1 MGDPTRISKELLQW
15 ATDQQADKIKA
26 LIQHGSMRAAAR
38 ALNVN
43 HKTIQDAVNSVKRKA
58 ALQGYSLEHHLTRP
72 VAPGFMARGHSTLYK
87 QGQAEPVLQWVK
99 TRADDDA
106 REQIIKEFV
115 QTLAEDCKGLG
126 PIIPAPAHC
135 LSDLLCV
142 YPLGDPHVGL
152 YVWSKECG
160 DDFDLAIAKRVT
172 LAAVDRLVQ
181 AAPPAHTAILLP
193 LGDVFHMNDQRNQ
206 TQSGHQL
213 DADGRFPKV
222 LQVGIAT
229 FRHAALRLLEK
240 HQKVIIRF
248 VGGNHDPQAIWALA
262 YTIQAY
268 FDNEPRVDVDVSP
281 AAHWFY
287 RFGSVLIGATHGDKT
302 KHPQL
307 LGVMAVD
314 RAKDWGETK
323 HRYFY
328 TGHVHNQVVTEL
340 PGLICESFRTL
351 AAKDAYAAGYGYRA
365 GRDMRLI
372 VLHREH
378 GEVERHR
385 CDIGMI
391 EPATA

>member
-1 MGDPTRISKELLQW
+1 MGDPTQLSEELLQW
-15 ATDQQADKIKA
+15 ATEGQAVKIRA
-26 LIQHGSMRAAAR
+26 IIQHGSMRAAAR
-38 ALNVN
+38 ALGVN
-43 HKTIQDAVNSVKRKA
+43 HKVMQEAARIVKAKA
-58 ALQGYSLEHHLTRP
+58 AIHGYSPQHDLTRP

-106 REQIIKEFV
+106 REQIIREFV
-115 QTLAEDCKGLG
+115 QTLAEDCKGLS
-126 PIIPAPAHC
+126 PVIRSPDNCHA
-135 LSDLLCV
+135 DLLAV
-142 YPLGDPHVGL
+142 YPLGDPHFGM
-152 YVWSKECG
+152 YSWSKESG
-160 DDFDLAIAKRVT
+160 DDFDLNIAKRVT

-193 LGDVFHMNDQRNQ
+193 LGDVFHMDDQTNR
-206 TQSGHQL
+206 TPAHHHQL

-222 LQVGIAT
+222 LQVGIAA

-240 HQKVIIRF
+240 HQKVVIRF
-248 VGGNHDPQAIWALA
+248 VGGNHDPHAIWALA
-262 YTIQAY
+262 YSIQAY
-268 FDNEPRVDVDVSP
+268 FDNEPRVEVDISP

-365 GRDMRLI
+365 GRDMRCI
-372 VLHREH
+372 VHHRDH

-391 EPATA
+391 EAV

>member
-1 MGDPTRISKELLQW
+1 
-15 ATDQQADKIKA
+15 
-26 LIQHGSMRAAAR
+26 
-38 ALNVN
+38 
-43 HKTIQDAVNSVKRKA
+43 
-58 ALQGYSLEHHLTRP
+58 
-72 VAPGFMARGHSTLYK
+72 MARGHSTLYK

-106 REQIIKEFV
+106 REQIIREFV
-115 QTLAEDCKGLG
+115 QTLAEDCKGLS
-126 PIIPAPAHC
+126 PVIRSPDNCHA
-135 LSDLLCV
+135 DLLAV
-142 YPLGDPHVGL
+142 YPLGDPHFGM
-152 YVWSKECG
+152 YSWSKESG
-160 DDFDLAIAKRVT
+160 DDFDLNIAKRVT

-193 LGDVFHMNDQRNQ
+193 LGDVFHMDDQTNR
-206 TQSGHQL
+206 TPAHHHQL

-222 LQVGIAT
+222 LQVGIAA

-240 HQKVIIRF
+240 HQKVVIRF
-248 VGGNHDPQAIWALA
+248 VGGNHDPHAIWALA
-262 YTIQAY
+262 YSIQAY
-268 FDNEPRVDVDVSP
+268 FDNEPRVEVDISP

-365 GRDMRLI
+365 GRDMRCI
-372 VLHREH
+372 VHHRDH

-391 EPATA
+391 EAV